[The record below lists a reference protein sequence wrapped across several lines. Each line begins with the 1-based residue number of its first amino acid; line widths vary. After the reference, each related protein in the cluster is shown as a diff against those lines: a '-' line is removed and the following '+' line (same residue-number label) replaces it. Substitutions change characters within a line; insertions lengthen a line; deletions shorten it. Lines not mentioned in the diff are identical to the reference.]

1 MATTSDWA
9 VARDR
14 DGVFRLDRT
23 AEPVPCRVAYI
34 KPVIDRTSN
43 PSGWRLKPLV
53 TLQGPRRKLWKTA
66 AEAIASTKLMALAQ
80 AKPAVAKASG
90 GETCDDAGG
99 VS

>member
-1 MATTSDWA
+1 MASASDYA

-23 AEPVPCRVAYI
+23 AEPVPSRVAYI

-53 TLQGPRRKLWKTA
+53 TLQGPRSKLWKTA
-66 AEAIASTKLMALAQ
+66 AEAIASTKLMTLAQ
-80 AKPAVAKASG
+80 AKTADAKASSS
-90 GETCDDAGG
+90 ETCDGAGG